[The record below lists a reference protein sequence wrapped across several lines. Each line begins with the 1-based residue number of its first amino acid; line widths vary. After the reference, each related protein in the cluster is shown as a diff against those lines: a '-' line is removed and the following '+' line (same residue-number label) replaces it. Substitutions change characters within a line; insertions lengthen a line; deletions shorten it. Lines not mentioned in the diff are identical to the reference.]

1 MFLSFFPGLKNYCC
15 TPAPSDRI
23 MRMRS
28 SLGLSCMIVGL
39 FILRRKKMGTG
50 RESPEEGF
58 SLFKFWILFVVGLV
72 VVLSLF
78 RGFMGGVE
86 NAKLREA
93 ERGVKRKSRRGQGRK
108 EEHQPS
114 SSSEHEHKD

>member
-1 MFLSFFPGLKNYCC
+1 MQ
-15 TPAPSDRI
+15 
-23 MRMRS
+23 
-28 SLGLSCMIVGL
+28 
-39 FILRRKKMGTG
+39 RKKKKMASG

-58 SLFKFWILFVVGLV
+58 SLLKFWILFVVGLI

-93 ERGVKRKSRRGQGRK
+93 ERGVKRKSRRGQGKK
-108 EEHQPS
+108 EEPS
-114 SSSEHEHKD
+114 SSSSSKHEHTD